1 MGHDAA
7 GGGPCH
13 ARLPRLPTR
22 LDLDGGG
29 VRTEQD
35 LAYATLSDA
44 QRLDLYLPTGGGDPL
59 PVVVAIHGGGF
70 AVGDKQDMARTAHA
84 LADAGY
90 AVASVN
96 YRLSGEAAFPAAVA
110 DVRAAVRWLQA
121 NAHRLGLD
129 PARIGVIGESAG
141 GYLAAML
148 GAAGDDPLSE
158 DVDLGPPVGLA
169 PVVDLSPAGARPSSA
184 VRAVVD
190 LYGPVDFSTMDAQ
203 LRANPRC
210 PARAASH
217 DRADS
222 PESRFLGAQI
232 TAAPELVRL
241 ASPLSHL
248 RRDRPPPPFLIEHGD
263 TDCTVPY
270 QQSQQLADGLYAAGG
285 SVELTLLRGVGHGGA
300 FPLAERLAGII
311 RFLDRA
317 PR

>member
-1 MGHDAA
+1 MSAVPVSPA
-7 GGGPCH
+7 
-13 ARLPRLPTR
+13 R

-29 VRTEQD
+29 VRTD
-35 LAYATLSDA
+35 HNLAYATLSDA
-44 QRLDLYLPTGGGDPL
+44 QRLDLSLPSGAGDPL
-59 PVVVAIHGGGF
+59 PVVVAIHGGAF
-70 AVGDKQDMARTAHA
+70 AFGDKQDMARTAHA
-84 LADAGY
+84 LTAAGY

-110 DVRAAVRWLQA
+110 DVRAAVRWLRA
-121 NAHRLGLD
+121 NAHHRGLD
-129 PARIGVIGESAG
+129 PTRIGVIGESAG

-148 GAAGDDPLSE
+148 GAAGADPLSE
-158 DVDLGPPVGLA
+158 DVDLPPAG
-169 PVVDLSPAGARPSSA
+169 DLSPAGDPPSSA
-184 VRAVVD
+184 VGAVVD
-190 LYGPVDFSTMDAQ
+190 LYGPVDFSTMDTQ

-232 TAAPELVRL
+232 TTAPELVRR

-248 RRDRPPPPFLIEHGD
+248 RPDRPPPPFLIEHGD

-270 QQSQQLADGLYAAGG
+270 QQSQQLADGLCAVGG
-285 SVELTLLRGVGHGGA
+285 SVELTLLRGAGHGGA
-300 FPLAERLAGII
+300 FPLAERLPGII
-311 RFLDRA
+311 RFLDRVLDRA